1 MYNGNGPPGGTGLRG
16 PSREWRASGEGSRG
30 HEERPVALVGERIPT
45 HKVVKYLLKSTYLI
59 VGKTLPV

>member
-1 MYNGNGPPGGTGLRG
+1 MYSGSGPPERAGLRG
-16 PSREWRASGEGSRG
+16 PGREWRTSGEGSGG